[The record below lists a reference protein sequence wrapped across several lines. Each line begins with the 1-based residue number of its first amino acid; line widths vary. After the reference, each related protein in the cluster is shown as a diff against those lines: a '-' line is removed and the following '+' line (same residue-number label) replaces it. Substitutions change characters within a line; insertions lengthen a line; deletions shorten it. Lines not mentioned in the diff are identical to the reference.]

1 MSLRKTFLYVAVAA
15 ALGGT
20 GAAIAGPTITIDGI
34 VIPVGATFQTVNL
47 FEGEDIAGPGN
58 NNGVIDQVGEKLL
71 GIGRVSL
78 ILDISNNII
87 WQNGQN
93 GRELTFYLY
102 DFVAEDISVG
112 VLPGA
117 PPLATAQIGF
127 TGGVVEIY
135 SQAVGTFDPSGTQ
148 AAGVTSATAGNL
160 FLTLAGSA
168 VGGFGSVS
176 GAPLTL
182 TSLATN
188 ATNGDPL
195 LDSLNLSGQA
205 FFDVTG
211 GPAASNF
218 DTNAFGC
225 IAANGLPCPNSADV
239 KLTSSGQLAV
249 PTLSAWGFRGTGE
262 AASLVIPEPGTLAL
276 LGVGLAGFGYR
287 VRRKQD

>member
-1 MSLRKTFLYVAVAA
+1 M
-15 ALGGT
+15 
-20 GAAIAGPTITIDGI
+20 
-34 VIPVGATFQTVNL
+34 
-47 FEGEDIAGPGN
+47 
-58 NNGVIDQVGEKLL
+58 GEKLL

-239 KLTSSGQLAV
+239 KPLLRTACSTNVVG
-249 PTLSAWGFRGTGE
+249 WGFRGTGE